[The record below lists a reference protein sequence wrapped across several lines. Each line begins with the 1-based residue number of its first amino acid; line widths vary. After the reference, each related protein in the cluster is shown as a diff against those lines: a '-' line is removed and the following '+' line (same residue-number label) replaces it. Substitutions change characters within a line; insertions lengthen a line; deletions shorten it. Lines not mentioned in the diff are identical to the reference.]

1 MRGRLAEFPG
11 HDRAVLGA
19 AAVMGRHFG
28 WEILPAAIAQPVEV
42 VRGALAR
49 AVDRILV
56 TADAA
61 RFQFRHVLTREAVR
75 TSALPPRLRRAA
87 ASAAVA
93 SGSGC

>member
-1 MRGRLAEFPG
+1 
-11 HDRAVLGA
+11 
-19 AAVMGRHFG
+19 MGRHFG

-56 TADAA
+56 TADA
-61 RFQFRHVLTREAVR
+61 RFQFRHVLTREAVL